1 MYRAVELRR
10 LREKPRISDIS
21 LKVLSEYYESYL
33 NPFIYHYQI
42 INQNQSNQ
50 NIELRFNSE
59 NFCHLLGVESIA
71 KNSVKSSE
79 LCQYRG
85 IRGWKNIKSGRISM
99 KHLKQLNLKKFK
111 SVKAKYVYF
120 YLLPTLLEHPLGVR
134 YNREKVVPPTR
145 IECELLFYSLFENA
159 VIHLGIEKDSS
170 EPYYIPR
177 TFFVEKLSEDAGEDI
192 YIRNQEKVEI
202 HSHYRVILID

>member
-50 NIELRFNSE
+50 NIELRFNIE
-59 NFCHLLGVESIA
+59 NFCHLLGVEPIA

-99 KHLKQLNLKKFK
+99 KHLKQLNEVRVPSGHIAFLSFLCYNNKTG
-111 SVKAKYVYF
+111 VNRPW
-120 YLLPTLLEHPLGVR
+120 LLSGRFTDV
-134 YNREKVVPPTR
+134 
-145 IECELLFYSLFENA
+145 
-159 VIHLGIEKDSS
+159 
-170 EPYYIPR
+170 
-177 TFFVEKLSEDAGEDI
+177 
-192 YIRNQEKVEI
+192 
-202 HSHYRVILID
+202 